1 MSRFFRQA
9 ADSDSESSDSEES
22 LLSSDEDASPA
33 KPAAPAKPAMSRF
46 LRTAN
51 ASDSSSSESES
62 EDDDESDD
70 EGAAQKEAKPKPRFL
85 RDSDEEDSDEEV
97 KRVVKSARDKRLE
110 EMEATGKAMDNA
122 LKINDW
128 IAISSGKSLIHMYI
142 YVLPVAHFRGLL
154 LEYDKLIR
162 MVQRQQ
168 NVAEPVPPFYIRT
181 LISLEVALNA
191 ALAKEKEA
199 KKKMNASNARALTA
213 MKQKVRK
220 TVKEHEK
227 EIRQYNDVRG
237 PCRLFMLLAA
247 YRLPGSGGIRARI
260 RSSCRSTSP
269 SKAGSSQKVRYFGGR
284 GRRRLYSG
292 WKGRESHPVHG

>member
-51 ASDSSSSESES
+51 ASDSSSSSSSES
-62 EDDDESDD
+62 EDEDESDD
-70 EGAAQKEAKPKPRFL
+70 EGAAHKGAKPKSRFL
-85 RDSDEEDSDEEV
+85 RDSDEEESDEEV

-128 IAISSGKSLIHMYI
+128 IAISSGKSLFHVFRLPPVTHIH
-142 YVLPVAHFRGLL
+142 GL
-154 LEYDKLIR
+154 LEYDKLTR

-199 KKKMNASNARALTA
+199 KKKMNATNARALTA

-220 TVKEHEK
+220 TVKEFEK
-227 EIRQYNDVRG
+227 EIKQYNDVRG
-237 PCRLFMLLAA
+237 PCRLL
-247 YRLPGSGGIRARI
+247 
-260 RSSCRSTSP
+260 T
-269 SKAGSSQKVRYFGGR
+269 
-284 GRRRLYSG
+284 
-292 WKGRESHPVHG
+292 

>member
-1 MSRFFRQA
+1 
-9 ADSDSESSDSEES
+9 
-22 LLSSDEDASPA
+22 
-33 KPAAPAKPAMSRF
+33 MSRF

-51 ASDSSSSESES
+51 ASDSSPSSSSESES
-62 EDDDESDD
+62 EDEDESDD
-70 EGAAQKEAKPKPRFL
+70 EGSAHKEAKPKSRFL
-85 RDSDEEDSDEEV
+85 RDSDEEESDEEI

-128 IAISSGKSLIHMYI
+128 IAISSGRSLF
-142 YVLPVAHFRGLL
+142 YVLLYAAVAQICPPL
-154 LEYDKLIR
+154 LEYDKLAR

-181 LISLEVALNA
+181 LISLEAALNA

-220 TVKEHEK
+220 SVKEYEK
-227 EIRQYNDVRG
+227 EIKQYNDVCG
-237 PCRLFMLLAA
+237 PHRLLMLLAA
-247 YRLPGSGGIRARI
+247 YSLPGSGGI
-260 RSSCRSTSP
+260 
-269 SKAGSSQKVRYFGGR
+269 
-284 GRRRLYSG
+284 
-292 WKGRESHPVHG
+292 